1 MKKLSKKTLQTIEDG
16 QEQVEN
22 DEGRTLQQVKEELES
37 LTKHIHDKADD
48 DREKHISLE
57 EYGRKRGLE

>member
-16 QEQVEN
+16 QEQVESDN
-22 DEGRTLQQVKEELES
+22 GRTLKQVREELES
-37 LTKHIHDKADD
+37 LTEHVHEKAEK

-57 EYGRKRGLE
+57 GYGRKRG

>member
-22 DEGRTLQQVKEELES
+22 DEGRTLKQVREELDS
-37 LTKHIHDKADD
+37 FNY
-48 DREKHISLE
+48 RF
-57 EYGRKRGLE
+57 